1 MARDKTTAISSK
13 RHALLLHLLKKEGV
27 NVAGSQIISR
37 RSSRETFP
45 LSYAQQRLWF
55 LNQLEPDS
63 SFYNVPAAVRLTGPL
78 NVPALEGA
86 LGEIVRRHEVLRTTF
101 PAINGQ
107 PLQAVSPA
115 GLFSLS
121 VIDLTELPEAE
132 REARARRIASLE
144 ARRPFN
150 LISGPVLR
158 SCLLRLGEQD
168 HILHLNVHHIVFDG
182 KSIGIFFRELEAL
195 YAAFSMG
202 KPSPLAELPVQYT
215 DYAAWQ
221 REWLQGAMLEK
232 QLAYWK
238 RQLAGAAPALEL
250 PTDHPRPHAQSYHGA
265 MKTFSLP
272 AELSEAIR
280 ALSRREKV
288 TLFMTLLASWVT
300 LLFFYSEQED
310 LVVGTDIASRNRAEL
325 EELIGFFGNQLVLR
339 SDLSGNPS
347 FRQLLE
353 RVRVM
358 TLGAYAHQDLPFEQL
373 VKELKPK
380 REPGRSPLFQI
391 KFMLENE
398 PAAPLA
404 LEGLEQK
411 PVGAEIAAAKFD
423 LLLTV
428 ISLKHNLVGSL
439 EYSTDIFEG
448 ARITRMLEEF
458 KILLGYIVTEPEAN
472 LHTFKER
479 LEEERRQQFI
489 EKEARLK
496 ESLHR
501 KHRHVRPKLIRALK
515 TEK

>member
-1 MARDKTTAISSK
+1 MAGGKTTAISSK
-13 RHALLLHLLKKEGV
+13 RHALLLRLLKKEGV
-27 NVAGSQIISR
+27 NVAGSRIISR
-37 RSSRETFP
+37 RRNREAFP

-101 PAINGQ
+101 PTIDGQ
-107 PLQAVSPA
+107 PFQVISPS
-115 GLFSLS
+115 GSFSLS
-121 VIDLTELPEAE
+121 VINLMELPEAE
-132 REARARRIASLE
+132 RETCARKIASLE
-144 ARRPFN
+144 AKRPFN
-150 LISGPVLR
+150 LNFGPLLR
-158 SCLLRLGEQD
+158 SCILRLSEEE

-182 KSIGIFFRELEAL
+182 KSIGIFFRELEVL
-195 YAAFSMG
+195 YAAFSRG
-202 KPSPLAELPVQYT
+202 DPSPLAELPVQYA

-232 QLAYWK
+232 QIAYWK
-238 RQLAGAAPALEL
+238 QQLARAPALEL
-250 PTDHPRPHAQSYHGA
+250 PTDHPRPQVQSYHGA

-280 ALSRREKV
+280 AFSRREKA
-288 TLFMTLLASWVT
+288 TLFMTLLASWMA
-300 LLFFYSEQED
+300 LLFFYSEQDD
-310 LVVGTDIASRNRAEL
+310 LVVGTDIASRNRVEL

-339 SDLSGNPS
+339 ADLSGNPS

-353 RVRVM
+353 RVRVT

-398 PAAPLA
+398 PAQPLA
-404 LEGLEQK
+404 LEGLQQK

-423 LLLTV
+423 LLLTM
-428 ISLKHNLVGSL
+428 ISMKHTLAGSL

-448 ARITRMLEEF
+448 TRITRMLEEF
-458 KILLGYIVTEPEAN
+458 KLLLGSIVKEPEAN
-472 LHTFKER
+472 LDTFKEQLADAR
-479 LEEERRQQFI
+479 KQQFM
-489 EKEARLK
+489 EKEAQLK
-496 ESLHR
+496 RSLHQ
-501 KHRHVRPKLIRALK
+501 KHRQVRPTPIRSVKA
-515 TEK
+515 EK

>member
-27 NVAGSQIISR
+27 KVAGSQIISR
-37 RSSRETFP
+37 RSNRETFP

-121 VIDLTELPEAE
+121 VVDLTELPEAE
-132 REARARRIASLE
+132 REARARKVASLE

-150 LISGPVLR
+150 LISGPLLR

-182 KSIGIFFRELEAL
+182 KSIGIFFRELEVL
-195 YAAFSMG
+195 YAAFSLG
-202 KPSPLAELPVQYT
+202 RPSPLAELPVQYA

-250 PTDHPRPHAQSYHGA
+250 PTDYPRPQEQSYHGA

-404 LEGLEQK
+404 LEGLTLQHL
-411 PVGAEIAAAKFD
+411 PAEHRVAKFD
-423 LLLTV
+423 LLLT
-428 ISLKHNLVGSL
+428 LVNASDGLRGSL
-439 EYSTDIFEG
+439 EYNTDILKPATIVRLLRDFQALLSSIVRQPDARLAIFKEELTE
-448 ARITRMLEEF
+448 AEKQSRITLEQEF
-458 KILLGYIVTEPEAN
+458 RLGRVR
-472 LHTFKER
+472 K
-479 LEEERRQQFI
+479 
-489 EKEARLK
+489 LK
-496 ESLHR
+496 NVKL
-501 KHRHVRPKLIRALK
+501 KLIRQ
-515 TEK
+515 EQ